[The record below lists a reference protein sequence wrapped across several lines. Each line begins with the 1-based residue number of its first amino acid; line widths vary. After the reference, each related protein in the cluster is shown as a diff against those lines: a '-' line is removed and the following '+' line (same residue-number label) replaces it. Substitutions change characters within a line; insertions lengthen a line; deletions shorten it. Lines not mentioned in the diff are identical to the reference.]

1 MKLIVLDGEKQ
12 KTPHDIYDHLSQELA
27 FGPYF
32 GRNADALYDFMTPID
47 DFMTPIDDE
56 CRPLIVEWRNSSVFK
71 NSYPEEFS
79 RLLSTFRN
87 IARFSGF
94 NEGVFKFNVS

>member
-12 KTPHDIYDHLSQELA
+12 KTPNDIYDHLSQELA

-47 DFMTPIDDE
+47 DE
-56 CRPLIVEWRNSSVFK
+56 CRPLIVEWRNSSVF
-71 NSYPEEFS
+71 
-79 RLLSTFRN
+79 
-87 IARFSGF
+87 
-94 NEGVFKFNVS
+94 

>member
-12 KTPHDIYDHLSQELA
+12 KTPNDIYDYLSQELA

-32 GRNADALYDFMTPID
+32 GRNADALY

>member
-1 MKLIVLDGEKQ
+1 MKLIILDGDKQ

-32 GRNADALYDFMTPID
+32 GRNADALYDFMTPV
-47 DFMTPIDDE
+47 DDE
-56 CRPLIVEWRNSSVFK
+56 CRPLIVEWRNCSVFK

>member
-47 DFMTPIDDE
+47 DE

-71 NSYPEEFS
+71 NSYPEDFS
-79 RLLSTFRN
+79 KLLSTFRN

-94 NEGVFKFNVS
+94 NEDVFKFNVS